1 MQNMIEKNNELLSI
15 ARSLRREMTPQERR
29 LWFCFLKNYPV
40 KFFKQRIIE
49 NYIVDFY
56 CSPAKLVIEVD
67 GSQHYDPEK
76 MESDR
81 KRSEVFQKYGL
92 EVIRF
97 SNREVN
103 QYFDSVCES
112 IHRTVINRIGQ
123 NPYEVKQK

>member
-1 MQNMIEKNNELLSI
+1 
-15 ARSLRREMTPQERR
+15 MTPQERR

-92 EVIRF
+92 DVIRF

-123 NPYEVKQK
+123 NPYEVKQE

>member
-1 MQNMIEKNNELLSI
+1 MIEKNNEVLSI
-15 ARSLRREMTPQERR
+15 ARSLRREMTPQVRR

-81 KRSEVFQKYGL
+81 KRLEVFQKYGL

-97 SNREVN
+97 SNHEVN
-103 QYFDSVCES
+103 QYFDSVCEA

>member
-1 MQNMIEKNNELLSI
+1 MIEKNNELLSI

-112 IHRTVINRIGQ
+112 IHRTVTKRMGEKSC
-123 NPYEVKQK
+123 EVKQK